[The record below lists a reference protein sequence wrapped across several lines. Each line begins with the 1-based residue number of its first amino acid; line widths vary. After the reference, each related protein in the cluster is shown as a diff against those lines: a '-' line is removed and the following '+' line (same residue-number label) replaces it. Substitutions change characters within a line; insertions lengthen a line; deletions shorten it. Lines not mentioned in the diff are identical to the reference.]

1 LAKTRF
7 AYFCQ
12 SCGYESAKWLGKCP
26 SCSQWN
32 TFVEEVLEK
41 ANTSIPNWKAT
52 STTLQRANKPVKVA
66 DITFNEEHRLLT
78 PDKEFNRVLGGG
90 IVAGSLVLIGGEP
103 GIGKSTLMLQLALNM
118 PGLKVLYISGEESE
132 HQIKMRAERL
142 EEVGSRKSEVG
153 SQKLDGGAFKSE
165 IEHPKS
171 EIEYKSEIEHPK
183 SEISRGCYILTET
196 STQNIFKQIEQLEPD
211 IVVVDSIQ
219 TLYSAHIE
227 STPGSVSQ
235 VRECTAELLR
245 FAKESG
251 TPVFLIGHI
260 TKDGMIA
267 GPKIL
272 EHMVDT
278 VLQFEGDRHHVYR
291 ILRTVKNR
299 FGSSSELGIYEMLGE
314 GLREV
319 SNPSE
324 ILLSQRDEA
333 LSGITISTT
342 LEGMRPMMIETQA
355 LVSPSPYGTPQ
366 RTATGFD
373 TRRMSMLL
381 AVLEK
386 RCGFNL
392 GAKDVFLNITGG
404 IRVEDPA
411 IDLGLAAAIISSHED
426 IPVPFK
432 TCFAG
437 EIGLSGEIRA
447 VNRVEQRIAEAQK
460 LGFEQIFI
468 SKYNLPSGGHDKKGI
483 DLSRYKIDI
492 KIVSR
497 IEEVFGLLFG

>member
-1 LAKTRF
+1 VAKTKI

-12 SCGYESAKWLGKCP
+12 NCGFESPKWLGKCP
-26 SCSQWN
+26 SCQQWN
-32 TFVEEVLEK
+32 TMVEEIIEK
-41 ANTSIPNWKAT
+41 PNNAVADWKPASTSQ
-52 STTLQRANKPVKVA
+52 QRANKPIEVSE
-66 DITFNEEHRLLT
+66 ITFSEEQRMLT

-118 PGLKVLYISGEESE
+118 PDLKVLYISGEESE
-132 HQIKMRAERL
+132 RQIKMRAERL
-142 EEVGSRKSEVG
+142 TPNQEPGTESQESRVKSQVASKDASG
-153 SQKLDGGAFKSE
+153 
-165 IEHPKS
+165 IEDPKS
-171 EIEYKSEIEHPK
+171 EIKK
-183 SEISRGCYILTET
+183 GACYILTET

-211 IVVVDSIQ
+211 LVVVDSIQ
-219 TLYSAHIE
+219 TLYSSHIE

-245 FAKESG
+245 FAKESS

-291 ILRTVKNR
+291 ILRAVKNR
-299 FGSSSELGIYEMLGE
+299 FGSASELGIYEMLGE

-324 ILLSQRDEA
+324 ILLSQRDEP
-333 LSGITISTT
+333 LSGITISAT
-342 LEGMRPMMIETQA
+342 LEGMRPMLIETQA
-355 LVSPSPYGTPQ
+355 LVSASAYGTPQ

-373 TRRMSMLL
+373 TRRMNMLL

-386 RCGFNL
+386 RCGFRL

-426 IPVPFK
+426 IPIPFK

-447 VNRVEQRIAEAQK
+447 VNRIEQRIAEAQK

-468 SKYNLPSGGHDKKGI
+468 SKYNLQSGGRDKKRI
-483 DLSRYKIDI
+483 DLSRYTIEVKT
-492 KIVSR
+492 VAN